1 MKKIIIT
8 QRYEKIGQFKELR
21 DNLDVRLINLI
32 FKLGF
37 LPIIVPS
44 NPKNILKYAKEFSP
58 RGIILSGGGD
68 PQNKDERYYSEK
80 KLINFGN
87 KKKIPILGICRGAQR
102 INIHFNGK
110 LTRVTNHVRKIH
122 LISGLTITGK
132 IRVNSYHDLGFN
144 KKLMGK
150 NLKVLATS
158 DDGIVKY
165 FKHKNNKIFGIMW
178 HPERETKVSNFDKK
192 LIESIFK

>member
-44 NPKNILKYAKEFSP
+44 NPKNILKYAEEFSP
-58 RGIILSGGGD
+58 TGIILSGGGD
-68 PQNKDERYYSEK
+68 PRKKDERYYSEK
-80 KLINFGN
+80 KLINFG
-87 KKKIPILGICRGAQR
+87 KTKRIPILGICRGAQR

-110 LTRVTNHVRKIH
+110 LTKVKNHVRKIH

-144 KKLMGK
+144 KKIMGK

-178 HPERETKVSNFDKK
+178 HPEREIKVSNFDKK